1 MIRVALVDDEAAAAE
16 QLRECLLQYGRETGT
31 EFETVH
37 FSTGD
42 AFLSKYRK
50 GSFQMIFMDI
60 DMPGRDGLSV
70 GRRLREVDKETI
82 LIFVTN
88 LAQYAINGY
97 EMNAL
102 DFVLKPVNYYS
113 FRLKI
118 KKALDVLK
126 WRADAWLLIPSGGN
140 TLRVKESDIQYI
152 EIQKHDLIFHTNR
165 GQIHSQGTLKA
176 VEEQLDGGP
185 FFRCNY
191 CYLINLAHVT
201 QTSGEMVTV
210 GGDELPIS
218 RSRKKEFLRQLAR
231 FYGEGGQ

>member
-1 MIRVALVDDEAAAAE
+1 MIRVALVDDEETAAE

-31 EFETVH
+31 EFETVC
-37 FSTGD
+37 FPTGD

-50 GSFQMIFMDI
+50 GLFQMVLMDI
-60 DMPGRDGLSV
+60 DMPGHDGLSV
-70 GRRLREVDKETI
+70 GRRLRRADQEVI

-97 EMNAL
+97 EVNAL

-118 KKALDVLK
+118 KKALDVLR
-126 WRADAWLLIPSGGN
+126 WRADTWLLIPSGGDM
-140 TLRVKESDIQYI
+140 LRVKMSDILYI
-152 EIQKHDLIFHTNR
+152 EVQKHDLIFHTGR
-165 GQIHSQGTLKA
+165 RQIHSHGTLKA
-176 VEEQLDGGP
+176 VEEQLDSGS

-191 CYLINLAHVT
+191 CYLINLSHVT
-201 QTSGEMVTV
+201 RTSGGMVTV

-218 RSRKKEFLRQLAR
+218 RSRKKEFLRQLTR